1 MSFQVNETQLQ
12 PDKFFFLTEIFFFR
26 VIFSALNIQ
35 TFINDRS
42 KSQQNLKLS
51 SGLQVSEHL
60 DDVLGH
66 GWGSGQVV
74 TGGLESVLISHPGDG
89 VGDGAF
95 GVGEFTLGHGSGFFG
110 LVSDLL
116 LDSALADGDSVLGL
130 VAERVLLLLGVVVL
144 GLFDD
149 EDDGFLVLGGGGGG
163 GDGQE
168 DGEQDHLHPFTSK
181 SK

>member
-1 MSFQVNETQLQ
+1 MGG
-12 PDKFFFLTEIFFFR
+12 R
-26 VIFSALNIQ
+26 VRRRQRGVGYLE
-35 TFINDRS
+35 
-42 KSQQNLKLS
+42 LS

-74 TGGLESVLISHPGDG
+74 TGGLESVLIGHPGDG

-144 GLFDD
+144 GLLED

-168 DGEQDHLHPFTSK
+168 DGEKDHLPNETYSQLVD
-181 SK
+181 

>member
-1 MSFQVNETQLQ
+1 MGG
-12 PDKFFFLTEIFFFR
+12 R
-26 VIFSALNIQ
+26 VRRRQRGVGYLE
-35 TFINDRS
+35 
-42 KSQQNLKLS
+42 LS

-74 TGGLESVLISHPGDG
+74 TGGLESVLIGHPGDG

-116 LDSALADGDSVLGL
+116 LDSALADGDTVLGF
-130 VAERVLLLLGVVVL
+130 VAERVLLFLGVMVL
-144 GLFDD
+144 GLALD
-149 EDDGFLVLGGGGGG
+149 EDHFGLLRSSGGNS
-163 GDGQE
+163 QE
-168 DGEQDHLHPFTSK
+168 DGDQNHLSMKDMNHCINNEISSCQRWLYVFLIESYICFSTWLMLEK
-181 SK
+181 ELLY